1 MSRAL
6 RELGLGPDADER
18 AIKRAYAAKLRTTRP
33 DSDPKGFQALN
44 EAYQAALAWA
54 RSRGNAAHMGPST
67 ATAKDDI
74 EEDIAME
81 PVGTA
86 TRVQSADALF
96 PMLGA
101 QHETPDEA
109 EQNTATAIDAPD
121 REPVFAGASVDD
133 EVGDEHALASAQA
146 GAAEDTIRFDLDAF
160 FEHCTALAVHSRADE
175 LLAWLNAQPMLW
187 SLEHKSQIGH
197 WLLRYLHEQRPPIEA
212 RRFDVIAD
220 FFGVLELNSSYD
232 AYVIHRLRH
241 RLHLAWEVRTGQW
254 RALAERTGM
263 DGSSI
268 AADIRQTRRMLA
280 QIRRPMRTAQALFAG
295 LVPAYPS
302 AVRRFVHRLDF
313 GDLDDLPPPI
323 DPQQVAFWDAA
334 GNRSRFSAPRLMIG
348 AARCFA
354 YALVGVAIVLLVK
367 AMTPGAVVDPTIALK
382 TGATLLAALLA
393 GWSTWIGG
401 QACLDWQCLPE
412 NEDVRLRRVRWA
424 LIPSLAALAV
434 ALDWMTHWDTAAT
447 AASMTAFL
455 LAWHRYRRR
464 NGPLFGFAPRAP
476 IALAIGM
483 ACLFGVVV
491 ALLDRAPH
499 ALVGG
504 ICALAVTLWW
514 ADLRKQRVATE
525 S

>member
-1 MSRAL
+1 MNKAL
-6 RELGLGPDADER
+6 RTLGIGPDADER

-33 DSDPKGFQALN
+33 DSDPEGFQALN

-81 PVGTA
+81 PVGAA
-86 TRVQSADALF
+86 TRVLSADALLS
-96 PMLGA
+96 MLDT
-101 QHETPDEA
+101 QHEAQNGA
-109 EQNTATAIDAPD
+109 EQNTATAIDTPD
-121 REPVFAGASVDD
+121 HEPAFASASVDD
-133 EVGDEHALASAQA
+133 GHALASAQA
-146 GAAEDTIRFDLDAF
+146 GAAEETIRFDLDAF
-160 FEHCTALAVHSRADE
+160 FEDCTALAVRSRADE

-241 RLHLAWEVRTGQW
+241 RLHLAWEVRTEQW

-263 DGSSI
+263 DGSSV

-280 QIRRPMRTAQALFAG
+280 QIRRPMRIAQALFAG

-323 DPQQVAFWDAA
+323 DLQQVAFWDAA

-348 AARCFA
+348 ATRCFA
-354 YALVGVAIVLLVK
+354 YALVGVAITLLVK

-382 TGATLLAALLA
+382 TGATLLVALLA
-393 GWSTWIGG
+393 GWLTWVGG

-412 NEDVRLRRVRWA
+412 GEDARLGRLRWA

-434 ALDWMTHWDTAAT
+434 ALDWITHWDTAAT
-447 AASMTAFL
+447 AASMMAFL

-464 NGPLFGFAPRAP
+464 NGPLFGFATRAP
-476 IALAIGM
+476 IALAIGL

-499 ALVGG
+499 ALVGS
-504 ICALAVTLWW
+504 ICALAVALWW